1 MTAATTAL
9 ENRLTAFANATPDTE
24 LAGLLRWAC
33 LHIREQAEAL
43 AEAKAEADE
52 EMNARIRLETA
63 THSAAMR
70 VKEALDA
77 LAQATPAYIDIAR
90 DTSHHVNLMATAHH
104 DPDYG
109 TKQKPQ
115 KHIDVRGAA
124 PRKPKKEKP

>member
-1 MTAATTAL
+1 MTATTTAL

-33 LHIREQAEAL
+33 LHIREQSEAL
-43 AEAKAEADE
+43 TEAQAEADE
-52 EMNARIRLETA
+52 EMNARIRLENLI
-63 THSAAMR
+63 HRAAAHLHASMG
-70 VKEALDA
+70 E

-109 TKQKPQ
+109 TEQKPQ
-115 KHIDVRGAA
+115 QHIDVRGAA